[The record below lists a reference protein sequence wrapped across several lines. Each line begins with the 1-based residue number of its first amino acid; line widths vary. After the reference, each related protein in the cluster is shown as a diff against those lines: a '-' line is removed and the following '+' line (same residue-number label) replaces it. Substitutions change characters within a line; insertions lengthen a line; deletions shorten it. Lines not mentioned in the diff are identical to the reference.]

1 MKRLEVAE
9 GLCVRKQAKGPVHQ
23 RSRAHHYWAQHQ
35 KICVSVSAG
44 TRLLFCLLCSIPIQM
59 AISRNTPHTQTK
71 KINCARVAVTDVES
85 RDFL

>member
-1 MKRLEVAE
+1 MCESKR
-9 GLCVRKQAKGPVHQ
+9 KGPCIKAERIIIGFSSTKKFALVL
-23 RSRAHHYWAQHQ
+23 
-35 KICVSVSAG
+35 VLELV
-44 TRLLFCLLCSIPIQM
+44 FCLLCSIPIQM